1 MQSFLNVQKNR
12 KCPEETPSIKYHNKK
27 FQEEMPLFKEKYSY
41 LEIDAQES
49 LYYVHG
55 LRFTNPKIRE
65 YVKTKDMMDIGAYIG
80 DSAIFLSDYTDE
92 KVYSYE
98 ISPKLVSKINENV
111 KKGNKEDKVVVINE
125 GISDKRSVMYI
136 DDVAS
141 PGGSL
146 NYKGRL
152 GINIS
157 SIDYETFVRNL
168 NLGFIKADIEGYGL
182 KALLGGDKAIRKF
195 RPVMF
200 ISVYHCYEEMFL
212 IPEYIRTIP
221 NYIIDFVPERS
232 INGFNF
238 AYFAY
243 PAEALYPIGHLNIT

>member
-1 MQSFLNVQKNR
+1 MLLKQFLNPIFPLSFLGLVTLCSELTLGDNFPKFSGKNVMNFYLNAHKEFNSPCYPSFKTNSPHVIYSKYREDSFYYMNSYINSFVVNNDPKSAEYLTFVMQSFLNVQKNR

-111 KKGNKEDKVVVINE
+111 KKGNK
-125 GISDKRSVMYI
+125 
-136 DDVAS
+136 
-141 PGGSL
+141 
-146 NYKGRL
+146 
-152 GINIS
+152 
-157 SIDYETFVRNL
+157 
-168 NLGFIKADIEGYGL
+168 
-182 KALLGGDKAIRKF
+182 
-195 RPVMF
+195 
-200 ISVYHCYEEMFL
+200 
-212 IPEYIRTIP
+212 
-221 NYIIDFVPERS
+221 
-232 INGFNF
+232 
-238 AYFAY
+238 
-243 PAEALYPIGHLNIT
+243 